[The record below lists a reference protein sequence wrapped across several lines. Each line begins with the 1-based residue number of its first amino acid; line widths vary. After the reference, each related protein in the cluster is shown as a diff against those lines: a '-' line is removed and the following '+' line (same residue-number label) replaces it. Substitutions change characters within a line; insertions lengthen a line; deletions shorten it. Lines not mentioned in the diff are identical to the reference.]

1 MLSRALIHLPACST
15 IAWLYVY
22 DCISMIVCVWLYDKR
37 RPMLSWRSQ
46 DYIQLVTVCNP
57 QWLRMYEF
65 MLVACRRSINI
76 FVNSGTELWTQK
88 CATRTPAYVFALR
101 YMGIASHTHVQ
112 RHCMVVCAWFYLC
125 DFMCLIVWQCAHDV
139 MMMKTRSYT
148 VSNGMSPNMIAFV
161 SIHVGWH
168 TWWGSGGLRSRCFF
182 RFRRVPLQI
191 LVAVLEGSGAD
202 TWSAS
207 GGFLCRYLLRFVA
220 LVLVPLCSTIA
231 WLYVYDCMTMCAWS
245 HRENHMTTRGSNS
258 VQSNM
263 TPGKKWNKT

>member
-1 MLSRALIHLPACST
+1 MIAYVWVHVGCLPQIHKHFCQQRDRIMNT
-15 IAWLYVY
+15 
-22 DCISMIVCVWLYDKR
+22 K
-37 RPMLSWRSQ
+37 
-46 DYIQLVTVCNP
+46 VCNANTCICVCTT
-57 QWLRMYEF
+57 LHGNR
-65 MLVACRRSINI
+65 
-76 FVNSGTELWTQK
+76 
-88 CATRTPAYVFALR
+88 
-101 YMGIASHTHVQ
+101 SHTHVQ